1 MNNEKPLT
9 KNELLEAL
17 KPFATKA
24 DFSEFATKS
33 DLIHV
38 VTKDDLTHFA
48 TKYDLAHFATKDDI
62 AHFATKDDLLKFA
75 TKDDLLKFA
84 TKEDLLRFA
93 TKDDLLKFATKDDLA
108 HFATKETLIKELQM
122 VRNEFKDELF
132 KTRIALENK
141 IDSVHEELESDIN
154 RLAKMCAQEFLV
166 TQNNERRIGI
176 LEKNVLV

>member
-24 DFSEFATKS
+24 DFNE
-33 DLIHV
+33 
-38 VTKDDLTHFA
+38 
-48 TKYDLAHFATKDDI
+48 
-62 AHFATKDDLLKFA
+62 FATKDDLVHFA
-75 TKDDLLKFA
+75 TKD
-84 TKEDLLRFA
+84 
-93 TKDDLLKFATKDDLA
+93 
-108 HFATKETLIKELQM
+108 TLIKELQM

-154 RLAKMCAQEFLV
+154 RLAKMCAQEFLI